1 MLIVICQIHQ
11 KKYIKNKAS
20 PQVPV
25 INDII
30 SDSLLP
36 FLWKVYKK
44 ERSNL
49 HWCFKLSIKKNEI
62 IMGEVNTL

>member
-36 FLWKVYKK
+36 FLWKAYKK

-49 HWCFKLSIKKNEI
+49 HDVLNFP
-62 IMGEVNTL
+62 